1 MNYKWKKASL
11 IVMSVFYFIA
21 GTNHIFNPC
30 FYLPLIPPYLP
41 AHEAINLI
49 AGIAEIGGSIL
60 ILFTAT
66 RKFAA
71 WGIIFMLIAFMPVH
85 IFMVQHAPMEI
96 GSRTITPFIAW
107 IRIPLQA
114 LLIWWA
120 WSFTRTKKLK

>member
-1 MNYKWKKASL
+1 MNNKWKKASL
-11 IVMSVFYFIA
+11 IVMSVFYFLA
-21 GTNHIFNPC
+21 GTNHIFNPG

-41 AHEAINLI
+41 AHESINLI
-49 AGIAEIGGSIL
+49 AGIAEIGAGIL

-85 IFMVQHAPMEI
+85 IFMVQHAPMQI
-96 GSRTITPFIAW
+96 GSRIITPFIAW

-114 LLIWWA
+114 LLVWWA
-120 WSFTRTKKLK
+120 WSFTISEKLK

>member
-1 MNYKWKKASL
+1 
-11 IVMSVFYFIA
+11 MSVFYFLA
-21 GTNHIFNPC
+21 GTNHIFNPG

-66 RKFAA
+66 RNFAA
-71 WGIIFMLIAFMPVH
+71 WGIVFMLIAFMPVH
-85 IFMVQHAPMEI
+85 IFMVQHTPMQI

-120 WSFTRTKKLK
+120 WSFTLTKKVK